1 VKRPVETVSDTYRV
15 KITAIAD
22 NNSPLGF
29 SAESWNMSGLLFIPE
44 SHPLVAEIAD
54 YITPYVM
61 AIADSGHGEE
71 IKEYVDNDEFRKKYN
86 NGMEVSVEDIES
98 EMKTVRNTILLFEIL
113 IYGFIAV
120 VSLIGVTNIFNTIT
134 TNIALR
140 AKEFAVLKS
149 IGMTNKEFNRMIRL
163 ESAMYTTRALL
174 IGLPLGLLMSYGISR
189 LFSEAALDLGWI
201 IPWGAIVICI
211 VVVALLV
218 AVIMRYSVRKIKKQ
232 NIIETIRKES
242 F

>member
-1 VKRPVETVSDTYRV
+1 
-15 KITAIAD
+15 
-22 NNSPLGF
+22 
-29 SAESWNMSGLLFIPE
+29 
-44 SHPLVAEIAD
+44 
-54 YITPYVM
+54 
-61 AIADSGHGEE
+61 
-71 IKEYVDNDEFRKKYN
+71 
-86 NGMEVSVEDIES
+86 MEVFVEDIES

-201 IPWGAIVICI
+201 IPWVAIVICI